1 MKLKKMQKKMK
12 MINSS
17 YKEIAIVL
25 SAAEEIYIFPHI
37 MMDGDSLGSSAALC
51 RALRNMGKTAWILI
65 EDKIPDYLEYLD
77 EDLCTY
83 DKDLI
88 KEPDVCIAVDC
99 SDSERL
105 GKRRE
110 IFFLGKTSINIDHH
124 SIYIAFADIN
134 HNDNK
139 YASAAEM
146 IYDLLLEMKVP
157 KSVKIAEGLYTGI
170 ITDTGNFQYSNTN
183 SMTLK
188 RAADLLDWGLDHQ
201 KLIIEIY
208 QSIRPEKVRLTGK
221 TLWGMELFYEGK
233 GAIACVTREALRDTG
248 AMMEETEG
256 LSEILRNIKGVEIS
270 VLLKEWGP
278 KLTRASLRAK
288 TIGDV
293 AQIAQQFG
301 GGGHIKAAGCTIEK
315 DIEESK
321 KLIKTAIEEQLRGLV
336 FE

>member
-105 GKRRE
+105 GNRRE

-124 SIYIAFADIN
+124 SRFLQN
-134 HNDNK
+134 H
-139 YASAAEM
+139 
-146 IYDLLLEMKVP
+146 
-157 KSVKIAEGLYTGI
+157 
-170 ITDTGNFQYSNTN
+170 
-183 SMTLK
+183 
-188 RAADLLDWGLDHQ
+188 
-201 KLIIEIY
+201 IE
-208 QSIRPEKVRLTGK
+208 
-221 TLWGMELFYEGK
+221 
-233 GAIACVTREALRDTG
+233 
-248 AMMEETEG
+248 
-256 LSEILRNIKGVEIS
+256 
-270 VLLKEWGP
+270 
-278 KLTRASLRAK
+278 
-288 TIGDV
+288 
-293 AQIAQQFG
+293 
-301 GGGHIKAAGCTIEK
+301 
-315 DIEESK
+315 
-321 KLIKTAIEEQLRGLV
+321 
-336 FE
+336 